1 MTRVMLLALLL
12 AGCMAPKV
20 IEKPVMAPVDPP
32 RVPKEAATPCG
43 GIDWSAITLPTTEA
57 EQIAGRHADRALA
70 DAALSKCDGRRASG
84 VRAIRRGATR

>member
-1 MTRVMLLALLL
+1 MTRTLAAVLLL
-12 AGCMAPKV
+12 AACTPARV
-20 IEKPVMAPVDPP
+20 VERPVMAPVDAP

-43 GIDWSAITLPTTEA
+43 GIDWPAITLPTTEA
-57 EQIAGRHADRALA
+57 EQIAGRHTDRALA